1 MDLSSNA
8 NPRARFLP
16 SVKIKPREKP
26 SKNREKDNIRLF
38 LRPKLKISDSSC
50 EIPELISDYY
60 QRFRKTSQKS

>member
-1 MDLSSNA
+1 MDQSSNV

-38 LRPKLKISDSSC
+38 LKPKLRISDSSC

-60 QRFRKTSQKS
+60 QRFRNSSQKC